1 MKISSFVKISV
12 FFLCFLTFIHS
23 VSAAVPRSFFY
34 RGWLNNLGA
43 AKDYS
48 TPEGYCADYAA
59 MRAGDPLDDYNF
71 INHKVIEVG
80 DTAECWGWVRSKR
93 GSDIYNQ
100 YTYVG
105 MSIIRFCPENS
116 KSNIYG
122 TCDCNYGSIE
132 LNNRC
137 EAASV
142 DMGRMCRISG
152 YRTPYPV
159 ILPIAQKY
167 MNEVDYFDA
176 GVNPLSIERTYLHRR
191 RQNESLMGAG
201 WSHSYAVRL
210 EHVKNSQGI
219 SKKAQIN
226 FGDGSYLW
234 FDWVNGAWV
243 ARNGSSSLTQVG
255 HGWILNDLQNGD
267 IRNFDESGKLL
278 RHERRNG
285 WFIEYEYDAGDRIAE
300 VRNGFGRRLNFVYG
314 SQGKLQDIDV
324 DGVREVGFEY
334 DAMGNLQK
342 VIYKDGSTIGYKYE
356 DLRYPHF
363 LTGVT
368 DENNNRLSTFKYN
381 ADGQVIDTER
391 ANGVAKYQIG
401 YPSQDYGETQV
412 IDPLGRQRFYRYKN
426 AFGVLEVTSS
436 SAPGVSGELDAA
448 SRIQGSS
455 GLRESE
461 TDFKGAKKTFGW
473 DHGRRLLTSVTEAVG
488 TPQERTANME
498 WHPQWSLPSR
508 IVESGRQASYTYDAK
523 GRLLSLAVGD
533 VGAADNS
540 APGWQWSYAASG
552 LVASET
558 APNGATSS
566 FAYDGFGNL
575 SSTKNALG
583 HLDHFIH
590 GAGGRLQ
597 SHTATTG
604 LASSFEYDLR
614 GRLIRLQRDGE
625 VSLYRYLPSGQMQG
639 LTASNGHQVS
649 YIYDNAQRLI
659 GWNDNRGNSASY
671 ILDNMGN
678 RLDEIVRD
686 AGNQPA
692 WVVKRTINSLNR
704 IQRLTIGEVATEFG
718 YDANGDLISSVRP
731 ANGSSRG
738 TSIGLDPLRRVG
750 AITNEDNASAS
761 LSYNALDAVT
771 SAQDFKGVTT
781 TYTRDALGNAKAE
794 ATPDAGNITATYD
807 ALGLIAT
814 AKDAAGRT
822 LAVQRDALGRPTQ
835 LQYGSTAT
843 STLRYDLPG
852 TTYNGPGA
860 PKASTG
866 HLSEIQDPGVTT
878 QYQRDILGRVLRKS
892 QILANGDTKSL
903 IHSYVPAGQGGG
915 GELQSI
921 TYPSGR
927 QATYLYDSTGQIT
940 GLQWN
945 GQPLVTG
952 LTWSPLGQPT
962 AWQWTGFA
970 QQPGATATL
979 AEQRSY
985 NPAGQLA
992 SSKLLN
998 LTWDAAGRISLIQQ
1012 QHMLPGT
1019 AAAQQAKLSSAFSY
1033 DAVGRLTASAHSAP
1047 AGLTLP
1053 TGWSLAD
1060 TIELSAS
1067 GYAWDGNGNRTEVHY
1082 TNALA
1087 SGTSTLKRN
1096 YQTAAGTNRLQSYAQ
1111 TLQRPG
1117 SAAQNSNVTFSYDA
1131 AGALVKKGDNH
1142 LHYGADG
1149 RIAKAGEYAD
1159 AADARAVSYVY
1170 NALGQRVL
1178 KSDAR
1183 GAGQPATLQTL
1194 YAEDGI
1200 GSTVLGQYA
1209 NQRSANSAAPAGQ
1222 SDSTEIIYLPTAS
1235 GPMPIAAEI
1244 NGRLY
1249 AIHTDHLNT
1258 PRRLTN
1264 QQGQVAWQ
1272 WLISG
1277 FGEVRPTTGDRGYGQ
1292 TVSGPSY
1299 AQAVKF
1305 DLRYPGQVFDEETGL
1320 SYNLHRYYDAATGRY
1335 IQADPIGL
1343 EGGWN
1348 RFGYVSGNPL
1358 NRTDSRGLLE
1368 DFVFDVRQ
1376 GSLTSD
1382 CSCMSGSIDAFS
1394 GQGPRKNNPEMEY
1407 IVGGGPIPRG
1417 RYFIVDPYIYTNDP
1431 TDKLGGLTFF
1441 KLMPDNGQYGD
1452 GLNVLMPTDNGSTVY
1467 RDRFRFHPGTI
1478 SNGCVTTS
1486 NVEAWKKI
1494 QFQLL
1499 NKTKIELLPNG
1510 QPYLGSITV
1519 R

>member
-1 MKISSFVKISV
+1 MPWLDSAEEACDVGFSARAEIWQSPWSVIKSTPYIKYDPQGFANECKITRLRDGQGDWGNQDFGLNHRRTVCPANSSSASGGCNCDSGYREDIILGVCQPIDVITDEYAACSRSNFGETAQDGFRIGQPILPATREKYRSEVDWRDGGAAPLSMVRTYRSSWGQDAPRMNSGLGRVWSHGHSIYLKTKISPSESKLTVYFPEGGVRTFSKSGASQDWIADDGIDELTQEIDGWVYRKSNSNLILFFSLDGILRKRVEQGSFVLNYFYDEKYRLDKVENNFGRSLRFSYNESDQLILALLPDGRKINYVYDGSGRLIGVNYPDGQSRGFLYEKAGFPQALTGIVDEAGVRWGTFDYDDQGRAISTELSGSV
-12 FFLCFLTFIHS
+12 ERYQVSYPSTNTAS
-23 VSAAVPRSFFY
+23 VR
-34 RGWLNNLGA
+34 
-43 AKDYS
+43 
-48 TPEGYCADYAA
+48 
-59 MRAGDPLDDYNF
+59 DPLGTTRNYVYSVVAGRLAVTSGSLPSGFGGADAALRVQDSNGLITSEKDF
-71 INHKVIEVG
+71 KGIT
-80 DTAECWGWVRSKR
+80 TATTWDAARR
-93 GSDIYNQ
+93 LP
-100 YTYVG
+100 T
-105 MSIIRFCPENS
+105 SIIRASGSPE
-116 KSNIYG
+116 
-122 TCDCNYGSIE
+122 
-132 LNNRC
+132 
-137 EAASV
+137 AQA
-142 DMGRMCRISG
+142 
-152 YRTPYPV
+152 RT
-159 ILPIAQKY
+159 I
-167 MNEVDYFDA
+167 
-176 GVNPLSIERTYLHRR
+176 HWH
-191 RQNESLMGAG
+191 ESLNLPVMIKEAG
-201 WSHSYAVRL
+201 R
-210 EHVKNSQGI
+210 
-219 SKKAQIN
+219 
-226 FGDGSYLW
+226 
-234 FDWVNGAWV
+234 
-243 ARNGSSSLTQVG
+243 
-255 HGWILNDLQNGD
+255 
-267 IRNFDESGKLL
+267 
-278 RHERRNG
+278 
-285 WFIEYEYDAGDRIAE
+285 
-300 VRNGFGRRLNFVYG
+300 
-314 SQGKLQDIDV
+314 
-324 DGVREVGFEY
+324 
-334 DAMGNLQK
+334 
-342 VIYKDGSTIGYKYE
+342 
-356 DLRYPHF
+356 
-363 LTGVT
+363 
-368 DENNNRLSTFKYN
+368 
-381 ADGQVIDTER
+381 
-391 ANGVAKYQIG
+391 
-401 YPSQDYGETQV
+401 
-412 IDPLGRQRFYRYKN
+412 
-426 AFGVLEVTSS
+426 
-436 SAPGVSGELDAA
+436 VS
-448 SRIQGSS
+448 
-455 GLRESE
+455 
-461 TDFKGAKKTFGW
+461 
-473 DHGRRLLTSVTEAVG
+473 
-488 TPQERTANME
+488 
-498 WHPQWSLPSR
+498 
-508 IVESGRQASYTYDAK
+508 SYTYDSQ
-523 GRLLSLAVGD
+523 GRVLSESVSDSDISPD
-533 VGAADNS
+533 VNRTRKWTYTPQGLPASIQDANGGVTSYSYDSRGNMVTATNAQGHVTDYS
-540 APGWQWSYAASG
+540 YDDANRMVTLSRPNGLVTSYAYDPHDQIISESVNDG
-552 LVASET
+552 L
-558 APNGATSS
+558 G
-566 FAYDGFGNL
+566 
-575 SSTKNALG
+575 NALVTQWG
-583 HLDHFIH
+583 YKPYRSLE
-590 GAGGRLQ
+590 
-597 SHTATTG
+597 S
-604 LASSFEYDLR
+604 
-614 GRLIRLQRDGE
+614 IR
-625 VSLYRYLPSGQMQG
+625 LPSGKKLEYSHDAAHRVIGWSSNQGSAGLYVLDAAGNRIAETIKDGATNVAYQVQRSINAVNRVGSETVGEVQSVG
-639 LTASNGHQVS
+639 LT
-649 YIYDNAQRLI
+649 
-659 GWNDNRGNSASY
+659 
-671 ILDNMGN
+671 
-678 RLDEIVRD
+678 
-686 AGNQPA
+686 
-692 WVVKRTINSLNR
+692 
-704 IQRLTIGEVATEFG
+704 
-718 YDANGDLISSVRP
+718 YDANGDLATAR
-731 ANGSSRG
+731 NGLG
-738 TSIGLDPLRRVG
+738 QTTTLDVDGLRRLTKITDPL
-750 AITNEDNASAS
+750 NASAS

-771 SAQDFKGVTT
+771 AAQDFKGVTT

-921 TYPSGR
+921 TYPSGK

-952 LTWSPLGQPT
+952 LAWSPLGQPT
-962 AWQWTGFA
+962 AWQWAGFV

-985 NPAGQLA
+985 NTAGQLA
-992 SSKLLN
+992 SSQLLN

-1012 QHMLPGT
+1012 RHMLPGT

-1067 GYAWDGNGNRTEVHY
+1067 GYAWDANGNRTQVHY
-1082 TNALA
+1082 SNALA
-1087 SGTSTLKRN
+1087 SGTSTLQRS

-1335 IQADPIGL
+1335 MQADPIGL

-1348 RFGYVSGNPL
+1348 RFGYVGGDPL
-1358 NRTDSRGLLE
+1358 SFVDPEGLQFLDLTTFAGARRNTTLDDAVRAGAWTRAVTLPAVTTGLTPSAIGLVGSTSAPLFCPATTTVTSWAPAGIVPDLAAGRWVMQGGPTSWNYIRTGVWGPR
-1368 DFVFDVRQ
+1368 F
-1376 GSLTSD
+1376 TP
-1382 CSCMSGSIDAFS
+1382 
-1394 GQGPRKNNPEMEY
+1394 GQGLSWPSYPLTNSVTGTATVSWPTGLANFWRGIFGQRQ
-1407 IVGGGPIPRG
+1407 IVP
-1417 RYFIVDPYIYTNDP
+1417 
-1431 TDKLGGLTFF
+1431 
-1441 KLMPDNGQYGD
+1441 
-1452 GLNVLMPTDNGSTVY
+1452 
-1467 RDRFRFHPGTI
+1467 
-1478 SNGCVTTS
+1478 
-1486 NVEAWKKI
+1486 
-1494 QFQLL
+1494 
-1499 NKTKIELLPNG
+1499 
-1510 QPYLGSITV
+1510 
-1519 R
+1519 

>member
-1 MKISSFVKISV
+1 MDGGYKISYQYD
-12 FFLCFLTFIHS
+12 
-23 VSAAVPRSFFY
+23 AA
-34 RGWLNNLGA
+34 
-43 AKDYS
+43 
-48 TPEGYCADYAA
+48 
-59 MRAGDPLDDYNF
+59 
-71 INHKVIEVG
+71 
-80 DTAECWGWVRSKR
+80 
-93 GSDIYNQ
+93 
-100 YTYVG
+100 
-105 MSIIRFCPENS
+105 
-116 KSNIYG
+116 
-122 TCDCNYGSIE
+122 
-132 LNNRC
+132 
-137 EAASV
+137 
-142 DMGRMCRISG
+142 
-152 YRTPYPV
+152 
-159 ILPIAQKY
+159 
-167 MNEVDYFDA
+167 
-176 GVNPLSIERTYLHRR
+176 HR
-191 RQNESLMGAG
+191 LIG
-201 WSHSYAVRL
+201 WSDNRGVTA
-210 EHVKNSQGI
+210 N
-219 SKKAQIN
+219 
-226 FGDGSYLW
+226 YL
-234 FDWVNGAWV
+234 
-243 ARNGSSSLTQVG
+243 L
-255 HGWILNDLQNGD
+255 
-267 IRNFDESGKLL
+267 
-278 RHERRNG
+278 
-285 WFIEYEYDAGDRIAE
+285 
-300 VRNGFGRRLNFVYG
+300 
-314 SQGKLQDIDV
+314 
-324 DGVREVGFEY
+324 
-334 DAMGNLQK
+334 DAMGNR
-342 VIYKDGSTIGYKYE
+342 VE
-356 DLRYPHF
+356 
-363 LTGVT
+363 
-368 DENNNRLSTFKYN
+368 ENIF
-381 ADGQVIDTER
+381 D
-391 ANGVAKYQIG
+391 
-401 YPSQDYGETQV
+401 
-412 IDPLGRQRFYRYKN
+412 
-426 AFGVLEVTSS
+426 
-436 SAPGVSGELDAA
+436 
-448 SRIQGSS
+448 
-455 GLRESE
+455 
-461 TDFKGAKKTFGW
+461 
-473 DHGRRLLTSVTEAVG
+473 
-488 TPQERTANME
+488 
-498 WHPQWSLPSR
+498 
-508 IVESGRQASYTYDAK
+508 
-523 GRLLSLAVGD
+523 D
-533 VGAADNS
+533 VGH
-540 APGWQWSYAASG
+540 
-552 LVASET
+552 VAWKS
-558 APNGATSS
+558 
-566 FAYDGFGNL
+566 
-575 SSTKNALG
+575 
-583 HLDHFIH
+583 
-590 GAGGRLQ
+590 
-597 SHTATTG
+597 
-604 LASSFEYDLR
+604 
-614 GRLIRLQRDGE
+614 
-625 VSLYRYLPSGQMQG
+625 V
-639 LTASNGHQVS
+639 
-649 YIYDNAQRLI
+649 
-659 GWNDNRGNSASY
+659 
-671 ILDNMGN
+671 
-678 RLDEIVRD
+678 
-686 AGNQPA
+686 
-692 WVVKRTINSLNR
+692 RTINRLNLVESITNGDAGVR
-704 IQRLTIGEVATEFG
+704 FG
-718 YDANGDLISSVRP
+718 YDENGELTSSVRQV
-731 ANGSSRG
+731 NGVSQG
-738 TSIGLDPLRRVG
+738 TSWTLDALRRMDSVKQADG
-750 AITNEDNASAS
+750 ATAS
-761 LSYNALDAVT
+761 LSYNDLSAVT
-771 SAQDFKGVTT
+771 SISDFNKSTT
-781 TYTRDALGNAKAE
+781 RYARNVHGHAIKEVSADGGTVSAVYDGRGQAR
-794 ATPDAGNITATYD
+794 NIT
-807 ALGLIAT
+807 
-814 AKDAAGRT
+814 DAAGRT

-985 NPAGQLA
+985 NTAGQLA
-992 SSKLLN
+992 SSQLLN

-1067 GYAWDGNGNRTEVHY
+1067 GYAWDANGNRTQVHY
-1082 TNALA
+1082 NNALA
-1087 SGTSTLKRN
+1087 SGTSTLQRS

-1335 IQADPIGL
+1335 MQADPIGL

-1348 RFGYVSGNPL
+1348 RFGYVGGNPL
-1358 NRTDSRGLLE
+1358 IYGDPQGLFKVMWQGESFATTSPPWVKQLREYGRKLE
-1368 DFVFDVRQ
+1368 DKIDSLCSSDSSYLKSYFDKWTVGTDGRR
-1376 GSLTSD
+1376 GSPTTDVDNFHTNFTSDYFGLTSNFINPFEKSRED
-1382 CSCMSGSIDAFS
+1382 PYAVFLHEFRHLMKGNRILSPSGSEYLKHRLNGTTGGLAVEIDADS
-1394 GQGPRKNNPEMEY
+1394 YALE
-1407 IVGGGPIPRG
+1407 
-1417 RYFIVDPYIYTNDP
+1417 
-1431 TDKLGGLTFF
+1431 LF
-1441 KLMPDNGQYGD
+1441 KGKC
-1452 GLNVLMPTDNGSTVY
+1452 TCGSM
-1467 RDRFRFHPGTI
+1467 RR
-1478 SNGCVTTS
+1478 
-1486 NVEAWKKI
+1486 
-1494 QFQLL
+1494 
-1499 NKTKIELLPNG
+1499 
-1510 QPYLGSITV
+1510 
-1519 R
+1519 

>member
-1 MKISSFVKISV
+1 MA
-12 FFLCFLTFIHS
+12 TEYG
-23 VSAAVPRSFFY
+23 RD
-34 RGWLNNLGA
+34 GLGNMTQE
-43 AKDYS
+43 KS
-48 TPEGYCADYAA
+48 P
-59 MRAGDPLDDYNF
+59 
-71 INHKVIEVG
+71 
-80 DTAECWGWVRSKR
+80 
-93 GSDIYNQ
+93 DI
-100 YTYVG
+100 
-105 MSIIRFCPENS
+105 
-116 KSNIYG
+116 
-122 TCDCNYGSIE
+122 
-132 LNNRC
+132 
-137 EAASV
+137 
-142 DMGRMCRISG
+142 
-152 YRTPYPV
+152 
-159 ILPIAQKY
+159 
-167 MNEVDYFDA
+167 
-176 GVNPLSIERTYLHRR
+176 
-191 RQNESLMGAG
+191 GA
-201 WSHSYAVRL
+201 
-210 EHVKNSQGI
+210 N
-219 SKKAQIN
+219 
-226 FGDGSYLW
+226 
-234 FDWVNGAWV
+234 
-243 ARNGSSSLTQVG
+243 SLT
-255 HGWILNDLQNGD
+255 
-267 IRNFDESGKLL
+267 
-278 RHERRNG
+278 
-285 WFIEYEYDAGDRIAE
+285 YD
-300 VRNGFGRRLNFVYG
+300 
-314 SQGKLQDIDV
+314 
-324 DGVREVGFEY
+324 
-334 DAMGNLQK
+334 
-342 VIYKDGSTIGYKYE
+342 
-356 DLRYPHF
+356 
-363 LTGVT
+363 
-368 DENNNRLSTFKYN
+368 
-381 ADGQVIDTER
+381 
-391 ANGVAKYQIG
+391 
-401 YPSQDYGETQV
+401 
-412 IDPLGRQRFYRYKN
+412 QR
-426 AFGVLEVTSS
+426 
-436 SAPGVSGELDAA
+436 
-448 SRIQGSS
+448 
-455 GLRESE
+455 
-461 TDFKGAKKTFGW
+461 
-473 DHGRRLLTSVTEAVG
+473 
-488 TPQERTANME
+488 
-498 WHPQWSLPSR
+498 
-508 IVESGRQASYTYDAK
+508 
-523 GRLLSLAVGD
+523 
-533 VGAADNS
+533 
-540 APGWQWSYAASG
+540 
-552 LVASET
+552 
-558 APNGATSS
+558 
-566 FAYDGFGNL
+566 
-575 SSTKNALG
+575 
-583 HLDHFIH
+583 
-590 GAGGRLQ
+590 
-597 SHTATTG
+597 
-604 LASSFEYDLR
+604 
-614 GRLIRLQRDGE
+614 
-625 VSLYRYLPSGQMQG
+625 
-639 LTASNGHQVS
+639 
-649 YIYDNAQRLI
+649 
-659 GWNDNRGNSASY
+659 
-671 ILDNMGN
+671 
-678 RLDEIVRD
+678 
-686 AGNQPA
+686 
-692 WVVKRTINSLNR
+692 
-704 IQRLTIGEVATEFG
+704 
-718 YDANGDLISSVRP
+718 
-731 ANGSSRG
+731 
-738 TSIGLDPLRRVG
+738 
-750 AITNEDNASAS
+750 
-761 LSYNALDAVT
+761 
-771 SAQDFKGVTT
+771 
-781 TYTRDALGNAKAE
+781 
-794 ATPDAGNITATYD
+794 
-807 ALGLIAT
+807 GLIAT

-835 LQYGSTAT
+835 LQYGSTAI

-852 TTYNGPGA
+852 NTYNGPGA

-952 LTWSPLGQPT
+952 LAWSPLGQPT
-962 AWQWTGFA
+962 AWQWQGFV
-970 QQPGATATL
+970 QQPGATAAL
-979 AEQRSY
+979 DEQRSY
-985 NPAGQLA
+985 NTAGQLA

-1033 DAVGRLTASAHSAP
+1033 DFAGRLTASAHSAP

-1087 SGTSTLKRN
+1087 SGTSTLKRS

-1335 IQADPIGL
+1335 MQADPIGL

-1348 RFGYVSGNPL
+1348 RFGYVGGDPL
-1358 NRTDSRGLLE
+1358 SFVDPEGLQFLDLTTFAGARRNTTLDDAVRAGAWTRAVTLPAVTTGLTPSAIGLVGSTSAPLFCPATTTVTSWAPAGIVPDLAAGRWVMQGGPTSWNYIRTGVWGPR
-1368 DFVFDVRQ
+1368 F
-1376 GSLTSD
+1376 TP
-1382 CSCMSGSIDAFS
+1382 
-1394 GQGPRKNNPEMEY
+1394 GQGLSWPSYPLTNSVTGTATVSWPTGLANFWRGIFGQRQ
-1407 IVGGGPIPRG
+1407 IVP
-1417 RYFIVDPYIYTNDP
+1417 
-1431 TDKLGGLTFF
+1431 
-1441 KLMPDNGQYGD
+1441 
-1452 GLNVLMPTDNGSTVY
+1452 
-1467 RDRFRFHPGTI
+1467 
-1478 SNGCVTTS
+1478 
-1486 NVEAWKKI
+1486 
-1494 QFQLL
+1494 
-1499 NKTKIELLPNG
+1499 
-1510 QPYLGSITV
+1510 
-1519 R
+1519 